1 MLRKRAQMVFPEL
14 NHERLREITDAA
26 YDFKSDLASWADG
39 VHAAL
44 GPALDLGQGTLVA
57 LLLLPEQG
65 LSIQHL
71 ASRGGA
77 SKIHHAIVRLSAFLA
92 PGKLRESFFNGR
104 FLGSSSGHYAD
115 SEVERMAQRA
125 RGLGSRDAAGFCV
138 NDGVD
143 HGLMVVSPTR
153 DTLSLPHQASAIVR
167 RLAQHISTGLR
178 LQRVIGGVTLDDPA
192 IEAIFDEAGRPQ
204 HTLGMARL
212 HDGLERLRE
221 AVLLRG
227 RTPVSIE
234 PLSPAETPWEAV
246 IAGRW
251 SLVDRFDSDGR
262 RFVVAYRNPPGM
274 LDPRRLT
281 PREEGVTTLAAVGRS
296 NKEIGFDLSIS
307 ESTVATLL
315 TTSLAKLGL
324 ASRTLLPIFWRDL
337 HGRAWAVTESEAS
350 LVALAGPEDRAGLAP
365 LTPAE
370 RAVAS
375 GLLAGLSDRDI
386 ARARNSSTRTVE
398 KQAANIY
405 QKLGVHS
412 RAELASKLS
421 GGRAEAFGLRATSLH
436 EHARSRGVSNEVPEK
451 VPVT

>member
-1 MLRKRAQMVFPEL
+1 MVFPDL

-44 GPALDLGQGTLVA
+44 GPALDLGQGTLVG

-65 LSIQHL
+65 LRIQHL

-92 PGKLRESFFNGR
+92 PSKLRESFFNGR

-115 SEVERMAQRA
+115 SEVERMQQRA

-138 NDGVD
+138 SDGVD
-143 HGLMVVSPTR
+143 HGLMIVSPTR
-153 DTLSLPHQASAIVR
+153 DTLSLPQQASATVR

-178 LQRVIGGVTLDDPA
+178 LQRVIGGVSLDDPA
-192 IEAIFDEAGRPQ
+192 VEAIFDEAGRPQ
-204 HTLGMARL
+204 QTLGMARL

-221 AVLLRG
+221 AVMLRG
-227 RTPVSIE
+227 RAPVSIDE
-234 PLSPAETPWEAV
+234 SPWEAV

-421 GGRAEAFGLRATSLH
+421 GGRAEAYGLRATSLH
-436 EHARSRGVSNEVPEK
+436 EHSRPRSVANEVPAK
-451 VPVT
+451 IPVT

>member
-1 MLRKRAQMVFPEL
+1 MVFPDL
-14 NHERLREITDAA
+14 NPERLREIADAA

-39 VHAAL
+39 VHSAL

-57 LLLLPEQG
+57 LLVLPDQG
-65 LSIQHL
+65 LRIQHL

-104 FLGSSSGHYAD
+104 YLGSSSGHYEGSD
-115 SEVERMAQRA
+115 VERMQQRS
-125 RGLGSRDAAGFCV
+125 RGLRSRDAAGFCV

-143 HGLMVVSPTR
+143 HGLMVVSPAR
-153 DTLSLPHQASAIVR
+153 EMLTLPQQASAIVR

-178 LQRVIGGVTLDDPA
+178 LQRVIGGVALDDPA

-204 HTLGMARL
+204 HALGMARL

-221 AVLLRG
+221 AVLLRA
-227 RTPVSIE
+227 RAPVQIE
-234 PLSPAETPWEAV
+234 ENAWEAV
-246 IAGRW
+246 VAGRW

-262 RFVVAYRNPPGM
+262 RYVVAYRNPPGM

-296 NKEIGFDLSIS
+296 NKEIGFDLGIS

-324 ASRTLLPIFWRDL
+324 GSRTLLPIFWRDL

-421 GGRAEAFGLRATSLH
+421 GGRGEAFAAGLRATSLH
-436 EHARSRGVSNEVPEK
+436 EHARSRSVSNEAPAK
-451 VPVT
+451 LPVT

>member
-1 MLRKRAQMVFPEL
+1 MVFPDL
-14 NHERLREITDAA
+14 NPERLREITDAA
-26 YDFKSDLASWADG
+26 YAFKSDLASWADG
-39 VHAAL
+39 VHSAL

-57 LLLLPEQG
+57 LLLLPDQG
-65 LSIQHL
+65 LRIQHL
-71 ASRGGA
+71 ASRAGA
-77 SKIHHAIVRLSAFLA
+77 SKIHHAIVRLSAFIA

-104 FLGSSSGHYAD
+104 FLGSSSGHY
-115 SEVERMAQRA
+115 ENGHVERMAQRA

-138 NDGVD
+138 SDGVD
-143 HGLMVVSPTR
+143 HGLMVVSPAR
-153 DTLSLPHQASAIVR
+153 ETLLLPQQASATVR
-167 RLAQHISTGLR
+167 RVAQHISTGLR
-178 LQRVIGGVTLDDPA
+178 LQRVIGSVALDDPA
-192 IEAIFDEAGRPQ
+192 IEAIFDEAGRAQ
-204 HTLGMARL
+204 QALGMARL
-212 HDGLERLRE
+212 QDGLERLRE

-227 RTPVSIE
+227 RLAVPVE
-234 PLSPAETPWEAV
+234 PRSPEEANPWDAV
-246 IAGRW
+246 VAGRW

-262 RFVVAYRNPPGM
+262 RYVVAYRNPPGM

-296 NKEIGFDLSIS
+296 NKEIGFDLGIS

-350 LVALAGPEDRAGLAP
+350 LVALAGPEDRSGLAP

-421 GGRAEAFGLRATSLH
+421 GGRGEAFAAGLRATNLH
-436 EHARSRGVSNEVPEK
+436 DHARSRSVSNEGPAK
-451 VPVT
+451 IPAT

>member
-1 MLRKRAQMVFPEL
+1 MVFPDL

-57 LLLLPEQG
+57 LVLLPEQG

-92 PGKLRESFFNGR
+92 PTKLRESFFNGR
-104 FLGSSSGHYAD
+104 FLGSSSGHYAE
-115 SEVERMAQRA
+115 SEVERMQQRS

-153 DTLSLPHQASAIVR
+153 DTLSLPQQASAIVR

-178 LQRVIGGVTLDDPA
+178 LQRVISGVALDDPA

-204 HTLGMARL
+204 QTLGMARL

-221 AVLLRG
+221 AVLLRA
-227 RTPVSIE
+227 RAPVSIE
-234 PLSPAETPWEAV
+234 ETPWEAV

-262 RFVVAYRNPPGM
+262 RFIVAYRNPPGM

-350 LVALAGPEDRAGLAP
+350 LVALAGPEDGAWLAP

-436 EHARSRGVSNEVPEK
+436 EHARSRSVPSEAPVK
-451 VPVT
+451 VPVS

>member
-1 MLRKRAQMVFPEL
+1 MVFPDL
-14 NHERLREITDAA
+14 NHERLREVTDAA
-26 YDFKSDLASWADG
+26 YAFKGDLASWADG
-39 VHAAL
+39 VHGAL
-44 GPALDLGQGTLVA
+44 GPCLDLGQGTLVA
-57 LLLLPEQG
+57 LVLLPDQG
-65 LSIQHL
+65 VRIQHL

-92 PGKLRESFFNGR
+92 PTKLREAFFNGR
-104 FLGSSSGHYAD
+104 FLGSSSGHYED
-115 SEVERMAQRA
+115 GEIERMQQRS

-138 NDGVD
+138 SDGVD

-153 DTLSLPHQASAIVR
+153 DTLVLPQQASAPVR
-167 RLAQHISTGLR
+167 RVAHHISTGLR
-178 LQRVIGGVTLDDPA
+178 LQRVIGSVSLDDPA

-204 HTLGMARL
+204 QALGMARL
-212 HDGLERLRE
+212 QDGLERLRD
-221 AVLLRG
+221 AVLLRS
-227 RTPVSIE
+227 RAPVQIE
-234 PLSPAETPWEAV
+234 DSPWEAV

-262 RFVVAYRNPPGM
+262 RYIVAYRNPAGV

-296 NKEIGFDLSIS
+296 NKEIGFDLGIS

-324 ASRTLLPIFWRDL
+324 ASRTLLPLFWRDL
-337 HGRAWAVTESEAS
+337 HGHAWAVTESEAS
-350 LVALAGPEDRAGLAP
+350 LVALAGPEDRSGLAP

-421 GGRAEAFGLRATSLH
+421 GGRAEAFAAGLRATNLH
-436 EHARSRGVSNEVPEK
+436 DHARARSVSSEGRAK